1 MGLESG
7 LALREHGEQL
17 TKLVNGFA
25 SCFSVNNPKLLATI
39 PGLIFNELTMKNTC
53 LWPVT

>member
-7 LALREHGEQL
+7 LPLKEHGEQL

-39 PGLIFNELTMKNTC
+39 PGLMFNELTIKNTC